1 MSCRRRRLAPSRS
14 DDERGAVLVLAALT
28 MVVLLIVTAIVIDL
42 GYARGGAG
50 FDQSSADLAA
60 LAGGDAL
67 AERDYV
73 EACQNIVSYINS
85 NTRAAFSSAGL
96 CAGFAG
102 TVCSGGSA
110 AQVTPTATSGRYDV
124 SIRFPVPDA
133 EIADA
138 TFGAGRI
145 DGLPCERMRVVITS
159 RQPSFFGGI
168 AGASEYSVTRTA
180 TIRGGDSQT
189 RLVPS
194 LWLLDPVGCT
204 VLSVQGGSQVTAG
217 DVSNPADPNPGV
229 ITLDSDGS
237 AGCSATKP
245 TLDAGGSGTEIR
257 AVPLT
262 GGRNQRGEISLV
274 ALPFNAISC
283 DGSVACKQSQV
294 VSGQVS
300 PQPIPAEERAT
311 RAPVDWLWNCQ
322 ETYPNYLSVPI
333 EGCPATDERE
343 PYIDQL
349 IAAVGGPNTLPDA
362 SYQRWSDFHSCNA
375 ASVEVSGNWW
385 VDCPTPGGLSIG
397 NNTVVTFKNGNV
409 VFEGG
414 IKLNGNGVLNVNT
427 ANTTANLPVACVP
440 PGTSAPCVGSASD
453 RAAFIYVR
461 DGDWSMGSG
470 TFRGDNTMVYLSPD
484 SEVKSTAG
492 SLPDWTAPTEGPFAG
507 LALWAESPAAFNV
520 SGGAG
525 VRLQGTFFT
534 PFAELSLS
542 GGGNWGQQN
551 AQFISYRLVVSG
563 GSILT
568 MAPDPTTAANL
579 PPPQAT
585 LIR

>member
-1 MSCRRRRLAPSRS
+1 MRRRRSSAPARP
-14 DDERGAVLVLAALT
+14 DDERGAVLVLVALT

-67 AERDYV
+67 AERKYV
-73 EACQNIVSYINS
+73 EACQDIVTYLNS
-85 NTRAAFSSAGL
+85 NTQASFDSAGL

-102 TVCSGGSA
+102 TVCSGGST
-110 AQVTPTATSGRYDV
+110 AQVTPTATSGRYDL

-168 AGASEYSVTRTA
+168 AGASSYSVTRTA

-204 VLSVQGGSQVTAG
+204 VLSVSGGSRVTAG
-217 DVSNPADPNPGV
+217 DISNPSDPNPGV
-229 ITLDSDGS
+229 ITIDSDGS
-237 AGCSATKP
+237 AGCSATQP
-245 TLDAGGSGTEIR
+245 TLDAAGSGTEIR
-257 AVPLT
+257 AVPVT
-262 GGRNQRGEISLV
+262 GAANQRGEISLV
-274 ALPFNAISC
+274 ALPFNATTC

-294 VSGQVS
+294 GIQVF
-300 PQPIPAEERAT
+300 PQPIPAEERST

-322 ETYPNYLSVPI
+322 ETYPDYLSIPI

-349 IAAVGGPNTLPDA
+349 IAGVRTSGRPDA
-362 SYQRWSDFHSCNA
+362 SYQRWTDFHSCSPSGNI
-375 ASVEVSGNWW
+375 SVTGNWW
-385 VDCPTPGGLSIG
+385 VDCPTPGGLSING
-397 NNTVVTFKNGNV
+397 SNSVTFASGNV
-409 VFEGG
+409 VFDGG
-414 IKLNGNGVLNVNT
+414 IKLLGSGALNINT
-427 ANTTANLPVACVP
+427 ANTTANLPFACLP
-440 PGTSAPCVGSASD
+440 PAASAPCIGSASG

-461 DGDWSMGSG
+461 NGDWTLGGG
-470 TFRGDNTMVYLSPD
+470 TFRGKNTMMYLSPD
-484 SEVKSTAG
+484 SELKGTGG
-492 SLPDWTAPTEGPFAG
+492 SPPVWSAPTEGPFAG
-507 LALWAESPAAFNV
+507 LALWAESYDPFTI

-525 VRLQGTFFT
+525 VALQGTFFT
-534 PFAELSLS
+534 PFANDLTLT

-551 AQFISYRLVVSG
+551 AQFISYRLTVSG
-563 GSILT
+563 GSVLT